1 MVAGATD
8 PGYCQGLKARS
19 GFLVTVSDLPPLV
32 AELSSIWRAVFITR
46 RQVEEI
52 YGAPRTR
59 LGYLGRRL
67 ARPFDL
73 ALRYARYLRAHRAR
87 TQPPAA
93 GGAAEA
99 SNEKAGP

>member
-19 GFLVTVSDLPPLV
+19 GFLVTVSDLPPLL

-46 RQVEEI
+46 RQVDEI
-52 YGAPRTR
+52 YGTPRTR

-73 ALRYARYLRAHRAR
+73 ALRYVRSLRTRRAR
-87 TQPPAA
+87 
-93 GGAAEA
+93 AE
-99 SNEKAGP
+99 